1 MYVHAY
7 HHIRTKSLVYIH
19 TRTRTRTHNQILCAT
34 ERRVRRGLRSSAAFS
49 PLLNATSTSAL
60 LPAFFS
66 VTFTLVA
73 ALRTTEELQSTPHIS
88 NICSTTYVKKKPA
101 TFLGICLSFYI
112 MHGDARQHTATYW
125 QSENEQL
132 HRTATHCNT
141 WNALQHIGWRSGI
154 LAPAARG
161 LGGGGSSTHT
171 HTHTHTLGRGQQA
184 RGVTTST
191 ATHCSN
197 CSTLQHTAA
206 HCSTLTFRNTCDCY
220 VWSWWKGQ
228 QVQAWQARCSPC
240 RPLPLWFSCRWPCS
254 RAAPPPKHKTPQW
267 VCKHMYVICICI

>member
-171 HTHTHTLGRGQQA
+171 HTHTHTGEGATSAGSHHEYCNTLQQLQH
-184 RGVTTST
+184 T
-191 ATHCSN
+191 ATH
-197 CSTLQHTAA
+197 CSTLQHTDFQEYLRLLRLVLVEGAA
-206 HCSTLTFRNTCDCY
+206 GAGLTGALFSLSSTTTLIF
-220 VWSWWKGQ
+220 VP
-228 QVQAWQARCSPC
+228 VALLAR
-240 RPLPLWFSCRWPCS
+240 
-254 RAAPPPKHKTPQW
+254 RATT
-267 VCKHMYVICICI
+267 